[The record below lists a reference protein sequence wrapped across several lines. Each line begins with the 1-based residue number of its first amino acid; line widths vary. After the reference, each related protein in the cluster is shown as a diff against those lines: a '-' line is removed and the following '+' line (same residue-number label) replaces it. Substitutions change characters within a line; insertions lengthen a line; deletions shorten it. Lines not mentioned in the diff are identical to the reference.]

1 MATAKQRATNV
12 KRNVKNVAHCN
23 ESFRDMQKM
32 MKEKGAVT
40 GTSLMALLQESV
52 SEMNQWNEEEDE
64 DLILQGQL
72 EDSQKPSSK
81 SSATSNEDNDYD
93 GQEQH
98 HRQHELLSRRL
109 DNDPLFGGSRRQK
122 FIKIPSRVENLNIL
136 IEAMHHSTEERD
148 PFLLAIHGDK
158 YVGKSELVHRAI
170 ETVQIE
176 GFGFTV
182 LRSRRSSNNALTSLY
197 PFREVVS
204 SALRGCNNVTQP
216 RCELLNPTED
226 ETIKEVSDSVIV
238 QQLLDR
244 KILNKGDQLM
254 LGTILPDVVNSELL
268 SLLQGRSPTAK
279 MSLHHC
285 SKFLFH
291 FNR

>member
-12 KRNVKNVAHCN
+12 KRNAKNVAHCN

-72 EDSQKPSSK
+72 EDSQKPSSN

-109 DNDPLFGGSRRQK
+109 DNDPLLVARDDKNSSR
-122 FIKIPSRVENLNIL
+122 
-136 IEAMHHSTEERD
+136 
-148 PFLLAIHGDK
+148 
-158 YVGKSELVHRAI
+158 
-170 ETVQIE
+170 
-176 GFGFTV
+176 
-182 LRSRRSSNNALTSLY
+182 Y
-197 PFREVVS
+197 P
-204 SALRGCNNVTQP
+204 L
-216 RCELLNPTED
+216 
-226 ETIKEVSDSVIV
+226 K
-238 QQLLDR
+238 
-244 KILNKGDQLM
+244 
-254 LGTILPDVVNSELL
+254 
-268 SLLQGRSPTAK
+268 
-279 MSLHHC
+279 
-285 SKFLFH
+285 
-291 FNR
+291 

>member
-158 YVGKSELVHRAI
+158 YVGKSELVHSAI

-279 MSLHHC
+279 MSLHHF